1 MARSVDGTARN
12 QVKLDQVALADSGLD
27 LSAAAVGPVLIT
39 SDRQARIVA
48 DSRMDQAQLRADLTN
63 VGVAGSR
70 IQAGS
75 STSTYRIAA
84 RDHLELGLQALRGG
98 QLQLS
103 DQVVALD
110 GGHLEDSGGDDDLA
124 INAEVGV
131 RISAAVA
138 EGFLSTIV
146 SLAATALRNSIIRLG
161 SGDNQVSITSQV
173 APEIAIQPEPER
185 RLSRTGAVGTPM
197 DGAIADTGRV
207 NPGEMT
213 REEVK
218 DAEADGSEANI
229 ADASDGALDRAEWQ
243 LEARSYGIRNSL
255 VDTGDGNDDVVIAA
269 SISPGGRNPASDA
282 SSGQNGRDPH
292 AVALED
298 SELNLGAGDDSLKVE
313 GALLRSRLDAGL
325 GEKLIQINGAVV
337 DGELFLHAGSS
348 SHVQLGS
355 HGNSFQ
361 IQGAGELRLDSGSGD
376 DHFVVDG
383 NLGGSLSAGGG
394 VDLLEARPDPSDSTI
409 VENVDTPGVSAGPAG
424 SARSSTAAAAAEQGA
439 LATTLVLEGPGEGVV
454 GRLAFSGV
462 ESVDLKTRAGVV
474 RIAPSGSLKQ
484 RLSAQARGGVL
495 DYGGWNDRV
504 RVDLGEGRA
513 TAIAA
518 GEGGGVEGFVAVQG
532 GTADDH
538 LVAGHATRWL
548 HGGAGEDWLELSRW
562 LPSAGYPDSPGSAL
576 RGDGGRDLFVLPGL
590 EGPWPALALTA
601 ARQPSLV
608 DLTLVEAPGGGL
620 GLSDRLAY
628 WQRPALTSAESGG
641 WPGEV
646 AATLLEPN
654 PSGAE
659 GVGDI
664 RRLPIAP
671 LEQLLA
677 GIGTTTPQLAI
688 AAGAGGSEL
697 VLLGPG
703 RTSLGLAALPSLR
716 LPEQAAGAA
725 PSRA

>member
-1 MARSVDGTARN
+1 
-12 QVKLDQVALADSGLD
+12 
-27 LSAAAVGPVLIT
+27 
-39 SDRQARIVA
+39 
-48 DSRMDQAQLRADLTN
+48 
-63 VGVAGSR
+63 
-70 IQAGS
+70 
-75 STSTYRIAA
+75 
-84 RDHLELGLQALRGG
+84 
-98 QLQLS
+98 
-103 DQVVALD
+103 
-110 GGHLEDSGGDDDLA
+110 
-124 INAEVGV
+124 
-131 RISAAVA
+131 
-138 EGFLSTIV
+138 
-146 SLAATALRNSIIRLG
+146 
-161 SGDNQVSITSQV
+161 
-173 APEIAIQPEPER
+173 
-185 RLSRTGAVGTPM
+185 
-197 DGAIADTGRV
+197 
-207 NPGEMT
+207 
-213 REEVK
+213 
-218 DAEADGSEANI
+218 
-229 ADASDGALDRAEWQ
+229 
-243 LEARSYGIRNSL
+243 
-255 VDTGDGNDDVVIAA
+255 
-269 SISPGGRNPASDA
+269 
-282 SSGQNGRDPH
+282 
-292 AVALED
+292 
-298 SELNLGAGDDSLKVE
+298 
-313 GALLRSRLDAGL
+313 
-325 GEKLIQINGAVV
+325 
-337 DGELFLHAGSS
+337 
-348 SHVQLGS
+348 
-355 HGNSFQ
+355 
-361 IQGAGELRLDSGSGD
+361 
-376 DHFVVDG
+376 
-383 NLGGSLSAGGG
+383 

-641 WPGEV
+641 WPGEA